1 MKLHSHKILILSL
14 FFLTSASRIFSQ
26 NSYFENNPVWRLN
39 SQCSFNTPNCIS
51 QNDYN
56 YFVGSDTV
64 INSHIYKKIFQYG
77 YGFYTWNGP
86 PTAPPYCEGSFVIGS
101 LIQPFCYLRDT
112 LGMILRFD
120 SPEYCIYDFN
130 MIVGDTLPS
139 CYGSS
144 QVVNSIDTIIING
157 QIRKRFYL
165 GNGPAQVIIEGMGH
179 EGGFLELLPPLLE
192 CANLL
197 VCYSVNDTSYY
208 PNVTANCDVI
218 DNMNDVME
226 NIELKPNPANQYF
239 IINNLKATIENIS
252 LYSSLGKLVLTLNS
266 IGNSINVDMS
276 ELPIGIYYIRL
287 KSNGNVFGKTLM
299 ISH

>member
-1 MKLHSHKILILSL
+1 
-14 FFLTSASRIFSQ
+14 
-26 NSYFENNPVWRLN
+26 
-39 SQCSFNTPNCIS
+39 
-51 QNDYN
+51 
-56 YFVGSDTV
+56 
-64 INSHIYKKIFQYG
+64 
-77 YGFYTWNGP
+77 
-86 PTAPPYCEGSFVIGS
+86 
-101 LIQPFCYLRDT
+101 
-112 LGMILRFD
+112 
-120 SPEYCIYDFN
+120 
-130 MIVGDTLPS
+130 
-139 CYGSS
+139 
-144 QVVNSIDTIIING
+144 
-157 QIRKRFYL
+157 
-165 GNGPAQVIIEGMGH
+165 MGH